1 MTAGESKPGVIR
13 SPDGFSRTVMTD
25 QSRDGDPTPHESSAE
40 TASEV
45 VSLRPLLQ
53 LLAKYRN
60 VIAIAVVGAM
70 ALCGA
75 GLLAIAALKPTERT
89 GSLQFRLLFDG
100 ASEGRYPNGTSFSPA
115 EIVATPV
122 LNEVFRINDL
132 QRYGSYQDFKDSMA
146 VLRSSVAI
154 DMLAAAY
161 SARLADTRLTAV
173 DRARIED
180 EFRKK
185 REALIDPVYTVTIR
199 RSERLSSMPAAL
211 MEKVL
216 NDTLQVW
223 ARQTDEVKGVTRFD
237 VPVFSPNILKP
248 DILEQDYLM
257 AADGL
262 RVQARRAA
270 GLAAKLMQLP
280 GASSIRSEKD
290 RTSLSDVSYDIADTL
305 RNRIEPLI
313 LLIQDQGLAARPQA
327 VSKYLQG
334 RVTDIRL
341 ERDATNARIAA
352 LQDALRGYMT
362 SSSRPR
368 ETPGQTGTRPAAP
381 LEGQT
386 VIPQMSDSFLDRI
399 IEMSTQ
405 TQAADVEYRKKL
417 TDRIIREGEALFEL
431 NQSAGYY
438 EALERGFRPA
448 ARAVTAGEEEIR
460 AQLRVAYDALVLA
473 INRLMTLYDELSAQ
487 RLNPATMLYAVSD
500 PFSSRTTRALTSRT
514 VVFSLALAAVLA
526 LLLAPVG
533 CAIHQS
539 MERDRRRMRHV
550 A

>member
-1 MTAGESKPGVIR
+1 
-13 SPDGFSRTVMTD
+13 MTD
-25 QSRDGDPTPHESSAE
+25 HARDVDATSHESSADSP
-40 TASEV
+40 SEV
-45 VSLRPLLQ
+45 VSLRPLLL

-60 VIAIAVVGAM
+60 VIALSVVGAM

-75 GLLAIAALKPTERT
+75 GLLAIAALMPTEHT

-122 LNEVFRINDL
+122 LNEVFRVNDL

-161 SARLADTRLTAV
+161 SARLADTRLTGV

-199 RSERLSSMPAAL
+199 RSERLSAMPTAL

-216 NDTLQVW
+216 NDTVQIW

-237 VPVFSPNILKP
+237 VPVFSPGILKP
-248 DILEQDYLM
+248 DLLEQDYLM

-270 GLAAKLMQLP
+270 GLAARLMQLP

-313 LLIQDQGLAARPQA
+313 FLIQERGLATQPQVMA
-327 VSKYLQG
+327 KYLEG
-334 RVTDIRL
+334 RVTDLRL

-352 LQDALRGYMT
+352 LQDALQGYM
-362 SSSRPR
+362 SNSARSR
-368 ETPGQTGTRPAAP
+368 ETPGQAGNRPAQP

-431 NQSAGYY
+431 NQSAAYY
-438 EALERGFRPA
+438 DALERGFRPA
-448 ARAVTAGEEEIR
+448 ARSVTAGEDDVR
-460 AQLRVAYDALVLA
+460 AQLRLAYDALVLA
-473 INRLMTLYDELSAQ
+473 INRLMVLYDELSAQ

-526 LLLAPVG
+526 LFVAPIG

-539 MERDRRRMRHV
+539 IDRDRRRMRRL